1 MCEYHGRKSECEE
14 GSTQTQGNVGL
25 AGKEDWNI
33 GDSEGL
39 WDQVVKWIDWRATRG
54 IIEART
60 SCQCA

>member
-39 WDQVVKWIDWRATRG
+39 
-54 IIEART
+54 
-60 SCQCA
+60 